1 MVVNRTT
8 EQSGDSEKILLSCL
22 QIWLIPLL
30 HDNHSTYLTKLK
42 NQTLVVSFFKCHREG
57 EYHKVDVPK
66 TKRGP
71 NKTFGRSMVFDPI
84 SFNNCHLCANRTHV
98 DY

>member
-8 EQSGDSEKILLSCL
+8 EQSGDSEKNLLSCL

-30 HDNHSTYLTKLK
+30 HDNQSTYLTKLK
-42 NQTLVVSFFKCHREG
+42 NQTLAVSFFKCHCEG
-57 EYHKVDVPK
+57 VKEYHKVDAAK

-71 NKTFGRSMVFDPI
+71 TK
-84 SFNNCHLCANRTHV
+84 HLV
-98 DY
+98 GQ